1 MGLNLKKYK
10 KLKSKNIANDAVETT
25 SEANKS
31 IYKKLLE
38 EKKQKVEE
46 LETKLNQVKCN
57 DEKQRI
63 QMAKD
68 NINQLIERESFEA
81 NIKSKFGY
89 DFKLPSKFAKRR
101 LVHVRSVAL

>member
-38 EKKQKVEE
+38 EKKQKVE
-46 LETKLNQVKCN
+46 
-57 DEKQRI
+57 R
-63 QMAKD
+63 
-68 NINQLIERESFEA
+68 
-81 NIKSKFGY
+81 
-89 DFKLPSKFAKRR
+89 
-101 LVHVRSVAL
+101 